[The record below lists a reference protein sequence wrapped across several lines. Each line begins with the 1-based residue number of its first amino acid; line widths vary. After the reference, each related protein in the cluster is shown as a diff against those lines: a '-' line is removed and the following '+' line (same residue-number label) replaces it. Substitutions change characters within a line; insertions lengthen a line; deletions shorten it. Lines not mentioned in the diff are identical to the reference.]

1 MDLQDSQFLQ
11 ALYEGA
17 EELLPEF
24 HFINK
29 GHYLNSRTA
38 PAHITEDREKAQKF
52 YITAGSPKR
61 IRNWSTK
68 FDTIDLFS
76 YIAEREGLKNFYE
89 SLKFICN
96 SIGFPL
102 PEDSPE
108 KKKQY
113 EEERR
118 KEKLLEDLKEHFSE
132 NLLSTAGR
140 SSDTWKYLTE
150 KRGFTEEQIE
160 TIGFGLFEGEK
171 LLQFAQKHN
180 YSIEEVKKH
189 FSKKTLTEQQH
200 TVVIPYYSGGKLH
213 GFQLRI
219 DGDYDTEKYQVTTG
233 LKRGELLFNS
243 PAFFTQKQN
252 IILTE
257 GEIDCLSLQHKL
269 FGGEGAIHCLS
280 LGGNSLKAGQ
290 LRLLKKAGADKTL
303 LYVSLDYDYGKEEQT
318 VEKTYSIIESL
329 ISEGFKKIRIIDL
342 APSDTE
348 EQTQKRDPDSILKEE
363 NGKEKF
369 LELMGREELYYEFF
383 LSAVKKKYRYK
394 IAPETY
400 TTSVLHSIE
409 EDLFPLYNSITEPTH
424 KAKYREQ
431 CFSFLRTLP
440 NNENYS
446 ESAFTEALK
455 REEERHIE
463 ARKKSE
469 LTRATGK
476 ANSAVKAGNNTEA
489 VQTLKDAIASI
500 EKTEQVKYAELLSS
514 WKEEDFLQAKLNT
527 GEGIDIGLRIG
538 AGQERQE
545 ILIPK
550 EALTVIA
557 GQTGN
562 RKTAF
567 MLNMLL
573 ASLTTS
579 QSRRAVLFT
588 YEEPSH
594 RMLSYLFNA
603 FLQKPISVNNR
614 RSIESYF
621 TAKAEGKELFQQYE
635 MIRSEEREYV
645 EESYKTFKRKY
656 LETQRIRVIEE
667 SYTVESLIKAIKALK
682 EHDSK
687 IEVIFIDYFQL
698 LYIENKKHFNS
709 RQEELKAICSMLKDC
724 AIETG
729 LPIVLASQYNRTVQ
743 SIEHM
748 KEQALS
754 EAGDIERIASLIIG
768 LWSLDKKQHFE
779 KWNVK
784 NSKETKWDTVYYKT
798 SLYEKFTKGDKRQ
811 HLFCTIHKSRQT
823 ASGDC
828 FLLPYEP
835 NSNYMF
841 FNETEG
847 IILP

>member
-61 IRNWSTK
+61 IRSFSTK
-68 FDTIDLFS
+68 YDSIDLFS

-329 ISEGFKKIRIIDL
+329 ISEGFKKIHIIDL

-369 LELMGREELYYEFF
+369 LELIGREELYYEFF

-424 KAKYREQ
+424 RAKYREQ

-514 WKEEDFLQAKLNT
+514 WKEEDFLQAKLFT

-538 AGQERQE
+538 EGQERQE
-545 ILIPK
+545 ILIPSS
-550 EALTVIA
+550 ALTVIGA
-557 GQTGN
+557 QTGHG
-562 RKTAF
+562 KTQF
-567 MLNMLL
+567 MNNMLL
-573 ASLTTS
+573 ASLRS
-579 QSRRAVLFT
+579 SESRRAVLFT
-588 YEEPSH
+588 YEEPEH
-594 RMLSYLFNA
+594 KLLSYLFNA

-621 TAKAEGKELFQQYE
+621 TAKAEGKELFQQNE
-635 MIRSEEREYV
+635 MIKKEEREYV
-645 EESYKTFKRKY
+645 EESYKTFRRKY
-656 LETQRIRVIEE
+656 LETQRIRVIEK
-667 SYTVESLIKAIKALK
+667 SYTAEALIKAIKALK

-687 IEVIFIDYFQL
+687 IEIVFIDYFQL
-698 LYIENKKHFNS
+698 LYLENDKHFNS

-729 LPIVLASQYNRTVQ
+729 LPIVLASQYNRSVIG
-743 SIEHM
+743 IEFM

-768 LWSLDKKQHFE
+768 LWNNSKKEHSSETF
-779 KWNVK
+779 KKLWNNAWNV
-784 NSKETKWDTVYYKT
+784 SKAQEEHLKGGKR
-798 SLYEKFTKGDKRQ
+798 KFM
-811 HLFCTIHKSRQT
+811 FCTIHKSRQT
-823 ASGDC
+823 ASGDN

-835 NSNYMF
+835 NSSYMF

-847 IILP
+847 IKLW